1 MSLCSIGECN
11 KLRYSR
17 TVGVKYLESFERDEL
32 GLIFQRSGLT
42 ILNMN
47 GTICHHHEQTVLR
60 RFSSMQK
67 NCFDRFKDHKKLLK
81 VCSINTVYLDF
92 NHLKMYNGI
101 KC

>member
-1 MSLCSIGECN
+1 M
-11 KLRYSR
+11 RYSR

-47 GTICHHHEQTVLR
+47 ATICHHYEQTVLR

-67 NCFDRFKDHKKLLK
+67 TYFHPFKAHKIAVKSLF
-81 VCSINTVYLDF
+81 S
-92 NHLKMYNGI
+92 
-101 KC
+101 